1 MEYRILYQITWS
13 REVFNSFP
21 APSEESKGIRV
32 GKALKW
38 VTNIDLIKVQDWANS
53 KIFEPL
59 SIVRQQWR

>member
-32 GKALKW
+32 GNALKW
-38 VTNIDLIKVQDWANS
+38 VTNIDLMKFQYLASS
-53 KIFEPL
+53 KIVEPL
-59 SIVRQQWR
+59 SSVRQQWR